1 MKHMKK
7 MAILMAM
14 LTAMAVLASCNSG
27 NDLPA
32 ESSTTESSMIESSVE
47 VSEEESSTEAEPSE
61 GESSENAEKSELE
74 TLVDS
79 LYDGISQDNLPMLM
93 TTPLTEENAE
103 YMAGVPMS
111 DFKEGVASEAA
122 ISAVAHSVVLLRAN
136 SAEEAADL
144 AAKVEENADP
154 RKWVCVE
161 AEKVIVKTH
170 DDLVLLIMSSTD
182 NADTIAA
189 NFDAAFAD
197 AQ

>member
-7 MAILMAM
+7 LAIVMAM
-14 LTAMAVLASCNSG
+14 LTSMTFLASCNSG

-32 ESSTTESSMIESSVE
+32 ESSVPESSVESSVESSEPESSTTESSAEESDENTEASELQTLVE
-47 VSEEESSTEAEPSE
+47 SLYEGIPEEEMPA
-61 GESSENAEKSELE
+61 
-74 TLVDS
+74 
-79 LYDGISQDNLPMLM
+79 IM

-122 ISAVAHSVVLLRAN
+122 ISAIAHSVVLLRAN
-136 SAEEAADL
+136 SAEEAEDL
-144 AAKVEENADP
+144 AAKVEENANP

-161 AEKVIVKTH
+161 AEKMMVKTH
-170 DDLVLLIMSSTD
+170 DDLVLLIMTSAS
-182 NADTIAA
+182 NADIIAA

-197 AQ
+197 AE